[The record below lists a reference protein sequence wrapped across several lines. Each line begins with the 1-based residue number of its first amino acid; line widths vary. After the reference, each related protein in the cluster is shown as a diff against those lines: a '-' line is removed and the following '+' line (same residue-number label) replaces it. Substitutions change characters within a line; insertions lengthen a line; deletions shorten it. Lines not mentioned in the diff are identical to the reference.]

1 MKHRRAIH
9 VALLLGTIVLGIAS
23 RRPESGLP
31 TFVAEYAGD
40 TAWAA
45 AAFWA
50 VAIARPRARTVHVA
64 AIALGIAVAV
74 EVSQLYHAPWI
85 DAIRGTTPGALVLGF
100 GFLWSDLVC
109 YVVGVALAGTLD
121 LAVRGRRDRG
131 QRTPSR

>member
-1 MKHRRAIH
+1 M
-9 VALLLGTIVLGIAS
+9 
-23 RRPESGLP
+23 
-31 TFVAEYAGD
+31 
-40 TAWAA
+40 
-45 AAFWA
+45 
-50 VAIARPRARTVHVA
+50 AIARPRARTVHVA

-85 DAIRGTTPGALVLGF
+85 DAIRGTTAGALVLGF